1 MRNVVVAVVAA
12 MLLACGTYGQKTVPA
27 AQKCERLAQVE
38 LPGAKIGSAQ
48 TIAAGAFPPPPN
60 ATPWME
66 GSADVYKTLAGW
78 WRKRSRAPTRPS
90 RSKCGCPSKDGTEN
104 CRARAMEDLPER
116 SATLDWGSRCSK
128 DMRQWA
134 RTRVIRQAGRT
145 QAGRWDI
152 RRKWPIMGTAE
163 SMR

>member
-60 ATPWME
+60 ATPWMA
-66 GSADVYKTLAGW
+66 GSAEFYKTLAAFCRIMAEAKPSADSSIKIEVWMPVEGW
-78 WRKRSRAPTRPS
+78 NGKLH
-90 RSKCGCPSKDGTEN
+90 GQGN
-104 CRARAMEDLPER
+104 
-116 SATLDWGSRCSK
+116 G
-128 DMRQWA
+128 
-134 RTRVIRQAGRT
+134 V
-145 QAGRWDI
+145 
-152 RRKWPIMGTAE
+152 
-163 SMR
+163 